1 MVMSSCGEA
10 RAPKKEVTQD
20 TVEKILDTVAEVLS
34 KKYGALGKASVKPKK
49 RMALHGWKRNLV
61 PGRLTKDYFLNHL
74 QLQAYYILTFVC
86 LCVLAELDHLW
97 SSALAKMYGRF
108 TNFSQQR
115 IKYKI
120 FTFFLSSLFVSIAP
134 QHHLSESYLWYQILL
149 DPNHIFFPND
159 QDSKGNL
166 RREHPSWENL
176 RTEMFYRGCSVKVG
190 GKTSTNIWYILEAN
204 RFLIPLLTGYSLY
217 LNRVKCVNLSKQLHC
232 SGPGSLMHKKRCLE

>member
-1 MVMSSCGEA
+1 MEDGYVFMWRGQGSKERGHSGHCGENSGHCG
-10 RAPKKEVTQD
+10 RGLEQ
-20 TVEKILDTVAEVLS
+20 E
-34 KKYGALGKASVKPKK
+34 YGALGKASVKPKK

-74 QLQAYYILTFVC
+74 QLQVYYILTFVC

-149 DPNHIFFPND
+149 DPNHIFFLMIKTA
-159 QDSKGNL
+159 KG
-166 RREHPSWENL
+166 
-176 RTEMFYRGCSVKVG
+176 
-190 GKTSTNIWYILEAN
+190 I
-204 RFLIPLLTGYSLY
+204 
-217 LNRVKCVNLSKQLHC
+217 
-232 SGPGSLMHKKRCLE
+232 